1 MARRLAGISTVAVF
15 TAIGVTLML
24 VGFAFNGPVR
34 SELLPFLILSLL
46 PVIVPP
52 AVVPAG
58 MRLAGQRL
66 LPRPFVSTIGVVIA
80 MQLYDRPD
88 RAVDLLGT
96 SAPILAAPGGTGF
109 VLVVR
114 EYRPAASRFD
124 CAGCSWFLDRL
135 ERTRAPRSQLLRR
148 SLGSSVGS

>member
-66 LPRPFVSTIGVVIA
+66 LPGHLSVR
-80 MQLYDRPD
+80 
-88 RAVDLLGT
+88 
-96 SAPILAAPGGTGF
+96 SASSLRCNCMTGLIVPLTF
-109 VLVVR
+109 
-114 EYRPAASRFD
+114 
-124 CAGCSWFLDRL
+124 
-135 ERTRAPRSQLLRR
+135 
-148 SLGSSVGS
+148 